1 MCSENLEMCSG
12 VVGGLPFG
20 CLVDASA
27 SPHVCRASTPGLCS
41 CDPVSASWAAVMTI
55 PSELGKSLCSFE
67 VSTILFF
74 TEVEGEHLIH
84 SFLQIEKLS
93 SFTYQIEEF
102 SLEQSCLLC
111 LVCKILLLPS
121 NSRTAA

>member
-1 MCSENLEMCSG
+1 
-12 VVGGLPFG
+12 
-20 CLVDASA
+20 
-27 SPHVCRASTPGLCS
+27 
-41 CDPVSASWAAVMTI
+41 MTI

-74 TEVEGEHLIH
+74 TEVEGAHLVH
-84 SFLQIEKLS
+84 SFLQIEKSWPKLS

>member
-1 MCSENLEMCSG
+1 
-12 VVGGLPFG
+12 
-20 CLVDASA
+20 
-27 SPHVCRASTPGLCS
+27 
-41 CDPVSASWAAVMTI
+41 MTI
-55 PSELGKSLCSFE
+55 PSELGKSLCSFK